1 MSAGVSAG
9 VSGAMPAT
17 KAGAG
22 RGRTAPLERWSNHV
36 ATALL
41 SLSGVA
47 LFVFRRILEPP
58 ADDPFAVASHPLEP
72 PALAL
77 HVLAAPL
84 GVLAIGML
92 LRHHVLARLLDAGFR
107 RSRRSG
113 WMLAATAL
121 PMIAS
126 GYLLQV
132 AVAEGWR
139 KAWLWT
145 HLVTGGAWMLAWLL
159 HFASA
164 RRLRA

>member
-1 MSAGVSAG
+1 MKE
-9 VSGAMPAT
+9 GAS
-17 KAGAG
+17 

-41 SLSGVA
+41 SVTGVA
-47 LFVFRRILEPP
+47 LFVFRRVLDRP
-58 ADDPFAVASHPLEP
+58 ADDPFAITSHPLEP
-72 PALAL
+72 HALTL

-84 GVLAIGML
+84 GVLAVGML

-139 KAWLWT
+139 RAWLVT
-145 HLVTGGAWMLAWLL
+145 HLATGGAWMIAWLL

-164 RRLRA
+164 RRRLRG